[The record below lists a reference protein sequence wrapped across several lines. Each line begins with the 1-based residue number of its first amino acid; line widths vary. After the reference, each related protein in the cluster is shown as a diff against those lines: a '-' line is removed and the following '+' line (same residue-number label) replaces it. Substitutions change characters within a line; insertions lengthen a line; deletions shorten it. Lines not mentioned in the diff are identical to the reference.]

1 MSAPILNSNA
11 NSALISTLS
20 SSDALVNPF
29 EYSLEKM
36 LPFGAKYTTEV
47 QPVQGAGQTFSANSV
62 IDFDLPKWGMLNNI
76 CMNFGVING
85 ASTATNI
92 SQIGILALIDNIE
105 LLSSSRRILNLTYKD
120 IMCLISDYPL
130 SQRAAINSYLNETA
144 PNQTAATYNSFDSPH
159 YSLQIPFALFFNHKI
174 NPNLLFQ
181 EPLRVRIH
189 LSDCKISGTA
199 GAGNTA
205 TVRVAHSVYDPM
217 LSCEYFNPPRE
228 LEDKTIQENYGDG
241 SLSVV
246 CYDFHDETEV
256 VSQTPYF
263 RNTDYDLGNYL
274 ECEIKDVGV
283 VSDIYFMVSLD
294 QENIVSGDKGT
305 AAASEENTITGVLH
319 QRHRCAEPIV
329 RCELTANGQVI
340 YAKTYEEM
348 RVYGRK
354 SDGKDPYTMGAELS
368 ATSTFNNVFKIPL
381 CLSDD
386 KRYPCGGVSMREL
399 HNVRLRVW
407 LKGDTG
413 ATGSTSNLPSV
424 LPADNVLET
433 GETSKNSIKPSLKVM
448 LKKYQILTTE
458 SASGRVITSVA
469 N

>member
-1 MSAPILNSNA
+1 
-11 NSALISTLS
+11 
-20 SSDALVNPF
+20 
-29 EYSLEKM
+29 
-36 LPFGAKYTTEV
+36 
-47 QPVQGAGQTFSANSV
+47 
-62 IDFDLPKWGMLNNI
+62 MLNNI

>member
-62 IDFDLPKWGMLNNI
+62 IDFDLPKWGMLKNI

-85 ASTATNI
+85 ASTAVNL
-92 SQIGILALIDNIE
+92 SQIGVLALIDNIE

-130 SQRAAINSYLNETA
+130 KQRETINSYLTETA

-159 YSLQIPFALFFNHKI
+159 YSLQVPFALFFNHKI

-199 GAGNTA
+199 GTGTDA

-256 VSQTPYF
+256 VAQTGVLAS
-263 RNTDYDLGNYL
+263 TDYDLSNYL

-294 QENIVSGDKGT
+294 QENCVEGAEGDQT
-305 AAASEENTITGVLH
+305 ATKNNTLQGVLH

-329 RCELTANGQVI
+329 RCEMTANGQVI

-354 SDGKDPYTMGAELS
+354 SDGKDPYEMGGDS
-368 ATSTFNNVFKIPL
+368 ANSSTFNNVFKIPL

-386 KRYPCGGVSMREL
+386 KRYPCGGVSLREL

-407 LKGDTG
+407 YKGATG
-413 ATGSTSNLPSV
+413 ATGATNSLPTASIPTGTTTGTEVSNTV
-424 LPADNVLET
+424 
-433 GETSKNSIKPSLKVM
+433 KPSLKVM

>member
-47 QPVQGAGQTFSANSV
+47 QPVQGAGQSFSANSV
-62 IDFDLPKWGMLNNI
+62 IDFDLPKWGMLKNI
-76 CMNFGVING
+76 CLNFGVVNG
-85 ASTATNI
+85 ASTEANL
-92 SQIGILALIDNIE
+92 SEIGILALIDNIE
-105 LLSSSRRILNLTYKD
+105 LLSSSRRILNLSYKD

-130 SQRAAINSYLNETA
+130 SQRASINSYLRETA
-144 PNQTAATYNSFDSPH
+144 ANQTAAEYNSYQAPH
-159 YSLQIPFALFFNHKI
+159 YALQIPFALFFNHKI

-189 LSDCKISGTA
+189 LSDCKISGSA
-199 GAGNTA
+199 GVVPAP
-205 TVRVAHSVYDPM
+205 TVRIAHIVYDPM

-256 VSQTPYF
+256 VSQTGVTAA
-263 RNTDYDLGNYL
+263 TDYDLSRYL

-294 QENIVSGDKGT
+294 QENVVGGANGDQAISK
-305 AAASEENTITGVLH
+305 NNKLQGVLH

-348 RVYGRK
+348 RIYGRK
-354 SDGKDPYTMGAELS
+354 SDGKDPYTMGADTT
-368 ATSTFNNVFKIPL
+368 TSTVFDNVFKIPL

-386 KRYPCGGVSMREL
+386 KRYPCGGVSLREL

-407 LKGDTG
+407 YKGGTG
-413 ATGSTSNLPSV
+413 AAGATNSLPTAAIPTTAAAGTEV
-424 LPADNVLET
+424 INTV
-433 GETSKNSIKPSLKVM
+433 KPSLKVM

>member
-62 IDFDLPKWGMLNNI
+62 IDFDLPKWGMLKNI
-76 CMNFGVING
+76 CLNFGVING
-85 ASTATNI
+85 ASVVANL
-92 SQIGILALIDNIE
+92 SQIGVLALIDNIE

-120 IMCLISDYPL
+120 IMCLISDYPKP
-130 SQRAAINSYLNETA
+130 QRSGINDYLKETGA
-144 PNQTAATYNSFDSPH
+144 NQTAASYNSFDSPH

-189 LSDCKISGTA
+189 LSDCKISGSDGT
-199 GAGNTA
+199 GNDA
-205 TVRVAHSVYDPM
+205 TVRIAHSVYDPM

-256 VSQTPYF
+256 VSQTGVTAA
-263 RNTDYDLGNYL
+263 TDYDLSRYL

-294 QENIVSGDKGT
+294 QENVVEGANGDQAISK
-305 AAASEENTITGVLH
+305 NNKLQGVLH

-348 RVYGRK
+348 RIYGRK
-354 SDGKDPYTMGAELS
+354 SDGKDPYTMGADTT
-368 ATSTFNNVFKIPL
+368 TSTVFDNVFKIPL

-386 KRYPCGGVSMREL
+386 KRYPCGGVSLREL

-407 LKGDTG
+407 YKGGTTAIG
-413 ATGSTSNLPSV
+413 ATNNLPTAAI
-424 LPADNVLET
+424 PAGPAT
-433 GETSKNSIKPSLKVM
+433 GTEVINTIKPSLKVM

>member
-62 IDFDLPKWGMLNNI
+62 IDFDLPKWGMLKNI
-76 CMNFGVING
+76 CLNFGVING
-85 ASTATNI
+85 ASANTNL
-92 SQIGILALIDNIE
+92 SQIGVLALIDNIE

-120 IMCLISDYPL
+120 IMCLISDYPRDQKQAIQDFNL
-130 SQRAAINSYLNETA
+130 AAA

-159 YSLQIPFALFFNHKI
+159 YTLQIPFALFFNHKI

-199 GAGNTA
+199 G
-205 TVRVAHSVYDPM
+205 TVPNGVVRFAHSIYDPM

-256 VSQTPYF
+256 VSQTPYYQ
-263 RNTDYDLGNYL
+263 NTAYDLGNYL

-294 QENIVSGDKGT
+294 QENIITGAGDATGT
-305 AAASEENTITGVLH
+305 ANTRITGPLH
-319 QRHRCAEPIV
+319 SRHRCAEPIV
-329 RCELTANGQVI
+329 RYELTANGQVI
-340 YAKTYEEM
+340 FAKNFEEST
-348 RVYGRK
+348 VYGRK
-354 SDGKDPYTMGAELS
+354 SDGKDPYEMGGNIQN
-368 ATSTFNNVFKIPL
+368 STEFDKVMKIPL

-386 KRYPCGGVSMREL
+386 KRYPCGGVSLREL

-407 LKGDTG
+407 LKGTAGTG
-413 ATGSTSNLPSV
+413 GVSNLPDV
-424 LPADNVLET
+424 LPDNNTLAAQET
-433 GETSKNSIKPSLKVM
+433 AKNSVKPSLKVM